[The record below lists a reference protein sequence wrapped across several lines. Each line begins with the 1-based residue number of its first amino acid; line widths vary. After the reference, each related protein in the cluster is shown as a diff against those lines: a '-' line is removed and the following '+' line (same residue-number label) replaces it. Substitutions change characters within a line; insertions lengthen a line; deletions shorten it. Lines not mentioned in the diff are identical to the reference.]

1 MWFSS
6 AHLGLRNGWI
16 GFIRGV
22 EDMAAVTPNQ
32 AKKAVISAGMPKSR
46 PWRVSRNFEARRG
59 LQPRRSRFVSATMP
73 ESSTCTV
80 VMLPS
85 MAWIGSPHQCGSGFA
100 PRFARPNSSPTTSRH
115 PCRNDG
121 FPGLAGLV
129 YYDGNCSL
137 TAIKLS
143 RHTGMDCR
151 YPEHREVNL
160 VCPPWPL
167 GSGIPCRNDGLF
179 LNLMAVKLAPRN
191 EKNARL
197 AQHSCR
203 CVSTPLTMS
212 CHTAIHG

>member
-22 EDMAAVTPNQ
+22 EGCGGCSPT
-32 AKKAVISAGMPKSR
+32 KSSQKGR
-46 PWRVSRNFEARRG
+46 HFGRDAEIQPWRVSRNFEARRG

-129 YYDGNCSL
+129 YNGEIWSL
-137 TAIKLS
+137 VTSNKS
-143 RHTGMDCR
+143 HQPFR
-151 YPEHREVNL
+151 
-160 VCPPWPL
+160 
-167 GSGIPCRNDGLF
+167 GL
-179 LNLMAVKLAPRN
+179 
-191 EKNARL
+191 
-197 AQHSCR
+197 
-203 CVSTPLTMS
+203 
-212 CHTAIHG
+212 